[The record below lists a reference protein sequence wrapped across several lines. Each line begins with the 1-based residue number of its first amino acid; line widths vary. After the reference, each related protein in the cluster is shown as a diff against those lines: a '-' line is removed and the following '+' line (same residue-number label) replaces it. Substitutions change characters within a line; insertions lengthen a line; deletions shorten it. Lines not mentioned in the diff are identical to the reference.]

1 MAFLTHLLNLDTL
14 QEIQDA
20 RLEALDGTVETAPEA
35 TLRLAKPQKKDRV
48 RVVAGDERGKSAELI
63 GVDGADGVLK
73 MDETKDISI
82 HGIEN
87 LARVWVG

>member
-1 MAFLTHLLNLDTL
+1 MGDVPG
-14 QEIQDA
+14 
-20 RLEALDGTVETAPEA
+20 EAPRRGRSGLVRGAPEEVDE
-35 TLRLAKPQKKDRV
+35 DRV